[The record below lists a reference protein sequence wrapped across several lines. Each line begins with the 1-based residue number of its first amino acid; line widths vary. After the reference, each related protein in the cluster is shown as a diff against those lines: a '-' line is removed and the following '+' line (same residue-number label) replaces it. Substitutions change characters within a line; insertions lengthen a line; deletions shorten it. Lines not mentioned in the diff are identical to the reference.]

1 MKKYTLIMSE
11 DMQSPWKHG
20 QNFQPYIMIKKG
32 MAVELV
38 GLTNNL
44 RNLPGLFFKIVIVHK
59 TVLENNTFPVTS

>member
-38 GLTNNL
+38 GLTKKSKEPP
-44 RNLPGLFFKIVIVHK
+44 RSVFKISDCAQNRTGK
-59 TVLENNTFPVTS
+59 